1 MNSFSRALCFIL
13 ALWVGSSWVGAQTRI
28 VIQADRTNVR
38 SKPSLD
44 AEILASLNKG
54 QEVTVLG
61 EVTTPKG
68 RETWSRIAMPEAV
81 TVWVYGPLVN
91 TKTGKVRAKELN
103 YRAGPGRNYSVLGE
117 LKQGASIKVI
127 REFDGW
133 VQIEPPA
140 NAVAYVASRLLG
152 PGPAVAATPAP
163 TPAPTRTIIPEAPYV
178 PAAPVARPQPQPAP
192 EPAPKGPLVVTPASE
207 LTPIAR
213 PISNPPTE
221 TPPQPVIPEAP
232 VITSIDPTPTPTPTP
247 EPEPPVLATQSPA
260 GAELEQ
266 SLTPVPE
273 TNAPPVSKRRSLPL
287 GSPRARSKLPPPP
300 ADNPVMVD
308 VPPAPKIATWEPRFV
323 IREGKVTPTV
333 SIQAPTDF
341 ELRDGFYG
349 EGPLNYLL
357 MEPQKDLRP
366 FLGQRVIVSG
376 HEYYDSRWR
385 LPVLKVEKIEVAP

>member
-13 ALWVGSSWVGAQTRI
+13 ALWVGSAWVGAQTRI
-28 VIQADRTNVR
+28 VIQVDRTNVR
-38 SKPSLD
+38 SKPSLE

-54 QEVTVLG
+54 QAVTVLG
-61 EVTTPKG
+61 EVTPPKG

-81 TVWVYGPLVN
+81 TVWVYGQLVN
-91 TKTGKVRAKELN
+91 TKTGTVRAKELN

-152 PGPAVAATPAP
+152 PPLAAAPTP

-178 PAAPVARPQPQPAP
+178 PPAPVDRPQPQPAP

-207 LTPIAR
+207 LTPIAQ
-213 PISNPPTE
+213 PTPTPSPT
-221 TPPQPVIPEAP
+221 TPPPQVIPEAP
-232 VITSIDPTPTPTPTP
+232 VITSIDPTPEPEPPAP
-247 EPEPPVLATQSPA
+247 EPEPLVPATQSPA
-260 GAELEQ
+260 ETEFQQ
-266 SLTPVPE
+266 SLTPVAE
-273 TNAPPVSKRRSLPL
+273 TNAPPVSKGRPLPL

-308 VPPAPKIATWEPRFV
+308 VPPVPKIATWEPRFV

-333 SIQAPTDF
+333 SIQAPTNF

-357 MEPQKDLRP
+357 LEPQTELRA
-366 FLGQRVIVSG
+366 FAGKRVVVSG

-385 LPVLKVEKIEVAP
+385 LPVLKVEKIELAP

>member
-1 MNSFSRALCFIL
+1 MNSFSRALSFIL
-13 ALWVGSSWVGAQTRI
+13 ALWVGSAWVGAQTRI

-61 EVTTPKG
+61 EVTPPKG

-81 TVWVYGPLVN
+81 TVWVYEPLVN

-152 PGPAVAATPAP
+152 PSVAATPAS

-178 PAAPVARPQPQPAP
+178 PPAPVAKPQPQPAP
-192 EPAPKGPLVVTPASE
+192 EPAAPKGPLVVTPASE
-207 LTPIAR
+207 LTPLAR
-213 PISNPPTE
+213 PASTEPTNPP
-221 TPPQPVIPEAP
+221 PVIPEAP
-232 VITSIDPTPTPTPTP
+232 VITSIDPAPEPTPTPAP
-247 EPEPPVLATQSPA
+247 EPEPPLPATQSPA
-260 GAELEQ
+260 GAEFEQ
-266 SLTPVPE
+266 SLTPVAE
-273 TNAPPVSKRRSLPL
+273 TNAPVVSTRRLLPL

-349 EGPLNYLL
+349 EGPINYLL
-357 MEPQKDLRP
+357 LEPQKELRQYV
-366 FLGQRVIVSG
+366 GKRVVVSG

-385 LPVLKVEKIEVAP
+385 LPVLKVEKIELAP